1 VDEVPETDV
10 RLRPGPGGHNNQH
23 EARLAEDHTL
33 EAWAARQG
41 KGLADRSA
49 PNGWVGSATDR
60 PPLRLHIQT
69 ALPYPCHVYAFLS
82 YLRVNATEVDR
93 LAADLRANGVHVW
106 LDRENIR
113 PGEIWQESIRS
124 TIRTGAY
131 FVACFS
137 AEYEQRDVTYMDE
150 EIAVALEE
158 LETRAGG
165 SWFLPVRISPFD
177 LSRKGTDRTAVLSTL
192 QWVDLWENWDRGIRQ
207 LLEVMSG
214 SSPAYHYLRSG
225 LQSTSDPYAGTTN
238 VQLFEQ
244 VAQLEVSGSDLNIA
258 KRYEEAADCFARALR
273 IWESIEAHRLD
284 SFDQRQFLIGSFT
297 THYNLTLVLFKS
309 KQRLRASNEAV
320 KAAKRYGALLRSGEK
335 TIGPEVQQAAEE
347 FAEVLMSIGRELLNS
362 TPQSQRLEGCRV
374 YAAILDQLADANPPS
389 FRHYQG
395 VALHALA
402 QAAKAKGAAIEGD
415 RAIMRS
421 VEALRE
427 ALEMQGD
434 AVLRDIGQAMRT
446 AIDSFGQEQLRAE
459 YDELVRR
466 EVEYIT
472 SRSPAMRRQMQEDF
486 KSGNLGK
493 KYRIF

>member
-1 VDEVPETDV
+1 MEGFS
-10 RLRPGPGGHNNQH
+10 GPV
-23 EARLAEDHTL
+23 
-33 EAWAARQG
+33 
-41 KGLADRSA
+41 A

-69 ALPYPCHVYAFLS
+69 ALPYPCRVYAFLS
-82 YLRVNATEVDR
+82 YLRVNAREVDQ
-93 LAADLRANGVHVW
+93 LAADLRANGVNVW

-124 TIRTGAY
+124 AIRTGAY

-137 AEYEQRDVTYMDE
+137 AEYEQRDTTYMDE
-150 EIAVALEE
+150 EVAVALEE

-165 SWFLPVRISPFD
+165 SWFLPVRISPFE

-214 SSPAYHYLRSG
+214 SSPSYHYLRSG
-225 LQSTSDPYAGTTN
+225 LQSTSDPYAGATN

-244 VAQLEVSGSDLNIA
+244 IAQLADSGRDLDVA
-258 KRYEEAADCFARALR
+258 KRYEEAADCLARAIR

-284 SFDQRQFLIGSFT
+284 SFDRNHFLIDSFII
-297 THYNLTLVLFKS
+297 HYNLTLSLFKS

-320 KAAKRYGALLRSGEK
+320 KAAKRYGALLRSGEV
-335 TIGPEVQQAAEE
+335 TISPEVQQAAEAY
-347 FAEVLMSIGRELLNS
+347 AEILMSIGRELRNA
-362 TPQSQRLEGCRV
+362 TPESQRLEGCRV
-374 YAAILDQLADANPPS
+374 YAAILDQLADANPLS
-389 FRHYQG
+389 FRRDQG

-402 QAAKAKGAAIEGD
+402 QAAKAHGLAIEGD

-434 AVLRDIGQAMRT
+434 VILRDIGQAMRT

-466 EVEYIT
+466 EVAYVT
-472 SRSPAMRRQMQEDF
+472 AQSPAMRRQMHEDF
-486 KSGNLGK
+486 ENGDIGK